1 MTRSRANSK
10 VLSAATTPKHCT
22 PGSAGSTR
30 AERDRAH
37 QIGEQLANL
46 PFYPPKQEGDAL
58 LRRSCIAA
66 ALGERDLA
74 VTLLRRAFA
83 KGVSYSSALHRQP
96 DLRLLQGYAPF
107 EELLRPKG

>member
-1 MTRSRANSK
+1 MFRSPRRTCNRARSF
-10 VLSAATTPKHCT
+10 SGEMRTT
-22 PGSAGSTR
+22 
-30 AERDRAH
+30 
-37 QIGEQLANL
+37 
-46 PFYPPKQEGDAL
+46 
-58 LRRSCIAA
+58 A